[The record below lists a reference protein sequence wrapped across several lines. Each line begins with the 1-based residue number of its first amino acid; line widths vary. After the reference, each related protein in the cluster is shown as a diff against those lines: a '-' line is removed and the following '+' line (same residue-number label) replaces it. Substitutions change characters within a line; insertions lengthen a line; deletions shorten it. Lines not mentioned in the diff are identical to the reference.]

1 MLELFAG
8 TGSVGSVFRDHG
20 WEVVSL
26 DRDLPADI
34 RCDILDWDY
43 RTTYPPDHFDFIWA
57 SPPCTEYSRAKTVGV
72 RKIEES
78 NRVVSRTTEI
88 IDYFQPVYWVME
100 NPQTGLLKNQH
111 CVQDLPYDD
120 VDYCRYGMPYRK
132 RTRLWN
138 NLPDFLPR
146 PLCRRDCAA
155 IRQPDRKHAETAQQG
170 QRATQSGRE
179 PNRHRVAELYR
190 VPRELVEH
198 IIESL

>member
-72 RKIEES
+72 RKIEEA

-88 IDYFQPVYWVME
+88 IDYFQPTYWVME

-120 VDYCRYGMPYRK
+120 VYGMPYRN
-132 RTRLWN
+132 RTRVCTK
-138 NLPDFLPR
+138 LPGFAP
-146 PLCRRDCAA
+146 P
-155 IRQPDRKHAETAQQG
+155 
-170 QRATQSGRE
+170 
-179 PNRHRVAELYR
+179 R
-190 VPRELVEH
+190 VPPPRRHSRDSVQVNLVGNRAGTGSRSSTGFRGSWW
-198 IIESL
+198 IIL

>member
-78 NRVVSRTTEI
+78 NRVVYRTTEI
-88 IDYFQPVYWVME
+88 IDYFQPAYWVME
-100 NPQTGLLKNQH
+100 NPQTGLLKHQE
-111 CVQDLPYDD
+111 CIQGLPYHD
-120 VDYCRYGMPYRK
+120 VDYCKYGMLYRK